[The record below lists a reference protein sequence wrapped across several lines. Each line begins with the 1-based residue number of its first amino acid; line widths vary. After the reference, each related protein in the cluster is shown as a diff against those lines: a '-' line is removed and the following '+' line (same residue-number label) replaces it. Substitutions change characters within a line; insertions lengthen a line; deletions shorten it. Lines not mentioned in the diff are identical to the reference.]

1 MLKSEKNS
9 YLYSQAGTPLN
20 DSEEGGLNL
29 GQVGAALRRRAFLIA
44 GCTGIVAMAGVLK
57 AETDPPIYQGQFEI
71 LTEPVTGESKAVS
84 NVPQTLSSEN
94 GIAVPESEQDVA
106 TAIRVLQ
113 SPRVLDPVI
122 KELQTKYPGLEYESF
137 VEGLV
142 IATERKN
149 ILTVGYISPDKEI
162 VEYYLSPGEQ
172 IEGGISD
179 KQQKQLVRDVLNKVK
194 KAYLEYSLKDRQE
207 DIDQAI
213 AFVQERITKGGL
225 RQRVE
230 ELQNKLR
237 TLRRV
242 NNLIEPAQK
251 ANQVSGQISTLT
263 QEQLSNRVEYEQMVA
278 QYQQLQKE
286 LAQQPEQRAGNSILS
301 ENSRYQKILDEI
313 QKADIEIKTNSA
325 TFTDENPTMQ
335 TLQQRKANLIPMLNA
350 EEQRVQQEFQS
361 RIQTLLARDL
371 SLADKLDKLNAELRN
386 LATVTRDYENIQRD
400 LQIATEGLNQF
411 LTKQQALEIEKAQTL
426 QPWKLLDPKL
436 TKVENPEAMSQSAKK
451 NLALGGALGLLL
463 GIGAALVVDKLS
475 NVFYTSKDLKET
487 TRLPLLGVV
496 PFSKE
501 LAISSKQDGQGSRVH
516 QTARASFF
524 EVFRSLYTNILLLG
538 SDTPIRSLVVS
549 SATPEDGK
557 TTVAIQL
564 ALAAAAMGQRV
575 LLVDANLRN
584 PTIHK
589 RVGLMNIQGL
599 TDLISSELEWSN
611 VIERSPLEDNLY
623 VMAAG
628 PVPPDSTR
636 LLASVKMQDLM
647 NELHSSFDLVIYDTT
662 PIVGFADANLLAAN
676 TNGVMLVAGLGK
688 LKRTAFAQ
696 ALEEIQVSGTAI
708 LGLVANKSK
717 ESTSIS
723 QSNYQQY
730 YKMSRERINLGDA
743 TLADKSSVDNIK
755 V

>member
-1 MLKSEKNS
+1 MLKSDKNP
-9 YLYSQAGTPLN
+9 YLFSQARTTLN

-29 GQVGAALRRRAFLIA
+29 GQVGAALRRRALLIA
-44 GCTGIVAMAGVLK
+44 GFTGVVATAAVLK
-57 AETDPPIYQGQFEI
+57 AETDPPIYQGHFEI
-71 LTEPVTGESKAVS
+71 LTEPVTGEGKAVA
-84 NVPQTLSSEN
+84 NIPQTL
-94 GIAVPESEQDVA
+94 GAGDAIAKPESENDVA
-106 TAIRVLQ
+106 TTIKVLQ
-113 SPRVLDPVI
+113 SPRVLNPVL
-122 KELQTKYPGLEYESF
+122 ENLQAKYPGLEYESF
-137 VEGLV
+137 VEGLN
-142 IATERKN
+142 IASDEGN
-149 ILTVGYISPDKEI
+149 ILTVGYIAPEKE
-162 VEYYLSPGEQ
+162 
-172 IEGGISD
+172 
-179 KQQKQLVRDVLNKVK
+179 LVKDVLNEVAE
-194 KAYLEYSLKDRQE
+194 AYLAYSLQDRQE
-207 DIDQAI
+207 DINQAI
-213 AFVQERITKGGL
+213 KFVQERITKGGL

-230 ELQNKLR
+230 DLQNKLR

-242 NNLIEPAQK
+242 NNLIEPTQK
-251 ANQVSGQISTLT
+251 AQQVSGQISTLT
-263 QEQLSNRVEYEQMVA
+263 QQRLDNRVQYEQMVA
-278 QYQQLQKE
+278 QYQELQRE
-286 LAQQPEQRAGNSILS
+286 LAQQPAERAGNSVLS
-301 ENSRYQKILDEI
+301 ENARYQKILDQI
-313 QKADIEIKTNSA
+313 QQVDIEIKTNSA
-325 TFTDENPTMQ
+325 KFTDSNPTMETLRQ
-335 TLQQRKANLIPMLNA
+335 TKANLIPMLNA

-361 RIQTLLARDL
+361 GIESLQARDV
-371 SLADKLDKLNAELRN
+371 SLADKIDKLNAYLRN
-386 LATVTRDYENIQRD
+386 LATVTRDYQNIQRE
-400 LQIATEGLNQF
+400 LEIATEGLNQF
-411 LTKQQALEIEKAQTL
+411 LTKQQALEIEKSQKQ
-426 QPWKLLDPKL
+426 QPWKLLDPQL
-436 TKVENPEAMSQSAKK
+436 AKVDEPEAVSQSARQ

-463 GIGAALVVDKLS
+463 GVGAALLVDKLS

-487 TRLPLLGVV
+487 TRIPLLGVV

-501 LAISSKQDGQGSRVH
+501 LAVSAKQDEQASRVH
-516 QTARASFF
+516 QTTRAAFF

-575 LLVDANLRN
+575 ILVDANLRC

-599 TDLISSELEWSN
+599 TDIISSDLEWSN

-647 NELHSSFDLVIYDTT
+647 NELHSSFDLVIYDST

-696 ALEEIQVSGTAI
+696 ALEEIQVSGTPI
-708 LGLVANKSK
+708 LGLVANRSK
-717 ESTSIS
+717 ELTPIS

-730 YKMSRERINLGDA
+730 YKVSAQRVDEDSIKSN
-743 TLADKSSVDNIK
+743 SSVNK
-755 V
+755 VKLH

>member
-1 MLKSEKNS
+1 MTMLKSEKNP
-9 YLYSQAGTPLN
+9 YLLSQVGTPLN
-20 DSEEGGLNL
+20 DAEEGGLNL
-29 GQVGAALRRRAFLIA
+29 GQVGAALRRRALLIA
-44 GCTGIVAMAGVLK
+44 GCTGIVATAAVLK
-57 AETDPPIYQGQFEI
+57 AESDPPIYQGQFDI
-71 LTEPVTGESKAVS
+71 LTEPVTGESKAIS
-84 NVPQTLSSEN
+84 NVPQTLTPKDA
-94 GIAVPESEQDVA
+94 IALPESEKDIA
-106 TAIRVLQ
+106 TTIKVLQ
-113 SPRVLDPVI
+113 SPRVLNPVVE
-122 KELQTKYPGLEYESF
+122 KLQTKYPDLTYELFANGLIIGS
-137 VEGLV
+137 
-142 IATERKN
+142 KQKS
-149 ILTVGYISPDKEI
+149 ILTVGYIA
-162 VEYYLSPGEQ
+162 GE
-172 IEGGISD
+172 
-179 KQQKQLVRDVLNKVK
+179 KQLVTDVLNEVAQ
-194 KAYLEYSLKDRQE
+194 AYLAYSLNDRQE
-207 DIDQAI
+207 DINQAI
-213 AFVQERITKGGL
+213 AFVRERITKGGL

-230 ELQNKLR
+230 DLQNKLR

-242 NNLIEPAQK
+242 YNVIEPSQK
-251 ANQVSGQISTLT
+251 ANEVSGQIATLT
-263 QEQLSNRVEYEQMVA
+263 QQQLQNRVEYEQMVV
-278 QYQQLQKE
+278 QYQELQKE
-286 LAQQPEQRAGNSILS
+286 LAQQPGDRAGNSILS

-313 QKADIEIKTNSA
+313 QQVDIEIKTNSA
-325 TFTDENPTMQ
+325 KFTDINPTIQ
-335 TLQQRKANLIPMLNA
+335 TLQQRKANLLPMLNG
-350 EEQRVQQEFQS
+350 EEQRVQKEFQS
-361 RIQTLLARDL
+361 RIQTLQARDV
-371 SLADKLDKLNAELRN
+371 SLADKLDKLSSYLRN
-386 LATVTRDYENIQRD
+386 LATVTRDYENIQRE

-411 LTKQQALEIEKAQTL
+411 LTKQQALEIQKSQTQ
-426 QPWKLLDPKL
+426 QPWKLLDPQL
-436 TKVENPEAMSQSAKK
+436 AKVEEPEAMSQSARK

-463 GIGAALVVDKLS
+463 GVGAALVVDKLS

-501 LAISSKQDGQGSRVH
+501 LAASSKQDGAASGVQ
-516 QTARASFF
+516 QTARAAFF

-575 LLVDANLRN
+575 LLVDANLRC

-599 TDLISSELEWSN
+599 TDIISSDLEWSN

-647 NELHSSFDLVIYDTT
+647 NELHSSFDLVIYDST

-696 ALEEIQVSGTAI
+696 ALEEIQVSGTPI
-708 LGLVANKSK
+708 LGLVANRSK
-717 ESTSIS
+717 ELTPIS

-730 YKMSRERINLGDA
+730 YKVSAQRVDEDSIKSN
-743 TLADKSSVDNIK
+743 SSVNK
-755 V
+755 VKLH

>member
-1 MLKSEKNS
+1 MAMLKSEKKP
-9 YLYSQAGTPLN
+9 YLLSQAGTSLN
-20 DSEEGGLNL
+20 DVEEGGLNL
-29 GQVGAALRRRAFLIA
+29 GQVGAALKRRALLIA
-44 GCTGIVAMAGVLK
+44 GFTGVVATAAVLK
-57 AETDPPIYQGQFEI
+57 AETDPPVYQGHFEI
-71 LTEPVTGESKAVS
+71 LTKPVTGESKAIA
-84 NVPQTLSSEN
+84 NIPQTLGTKGS
-94 GIAVPESEQDVA
+94 IAAPQSIQDLQ
-106 TAIRVLQ
+106 TTIKVLQ
-113 SPRVLDPVI
+113 SPRILDPVVE
-122 KELQTKYPGLEYESF
+122 ELQTKYPVLKYESF
-137 VEGLV
+137 VGGLM
-142 IATERKN
+142 ITSQQKD
-149 ILTVGYISPDKEI
+149 ILTVGY
-162 VEYYLSPGEQ
+162 VAAN
-172 IEGGISD
+172 
-179 KQQKQLVRDVLNKVK
+179 KQLVRDVLKEIS
-194 KAYLEYSLKDRQE
+194 KAYLDYSLKERQE
-207 DIDQAI
+207 DINQAI
-213 AFVQERITKGGL
+213 TFVQERITKGGL

-251 ANQVSGQISTLT
+251 AGEVSGQIATLT
-263 QEQLSNRVEYEQMVA
+263 QQRLQNRVEYEQMLA
-278 QYQQLQKE
+278 QYQELQKE
-286 LAQQPEQRAGNSILS
+286 LGQQPGERAGNSILS
-301 ENSRYQKILDEI
+301 ENSRYQRILDQI
-313 QKADIEIKTNSA
+313 QQVDIEIRTESA
-325 TFTDENPTMQ
+325 KFTDSNPVIQ

-350 EEQRVQQEFQS
+350 EEQRVQKEFQS
-361 RIQTLLARDL
+361 RIQILRARDI
-371 SLADKLDKLNAELRN
+371 SLADKLDKLNGYLRN

-400 LQIATEGLNQF
+400 LQIATQGLNQF
-411 LTKQQALEIEKAQTL
+411 LSKQQALEIEKSQKL
-426 QPWKLLDPKL
+426 QPWKLLDPRL
-436 TKVENPEAMSQSAKK
+436 TKVEKPKAVSQSARN
-451 NLALGGALGLLL
+451 NLVLGGALGLLL

-501 LAISSKQDGQGSRVH
+501 LAVSAKQDGQASRVH
-516 QTARASFF
+516 QTARAAFF

-538 SDTPIRSLVVS
+538 SDTPISSLVVS

-575 LLVDANLRN
+575 LLVDANLRC
-584 PTIHK
+584 PTIHQ

-599 TDLISSELEWSN
+599 TDVISSDLEWSN
-611 VIERSPLEDNLY
+611 VIERSPLEENLY

-628 PVPPDSTR
+628 PIPPDSTR

-696 ALEEIQVSGTAI
+696 ALEEIQVSGTPI

-717 ESTSIS
+717 ESTSTS
-723 QSNYQQY
+723 QTNYQQY
-730 YKMSRERINLGDA
+730 YKLSTERVAHEDITESRDS
-743 TLADKSSVDNIK
+743 SSVSKIK
-755 V
+755 LR

>member
-1 MLKSEKNS
+1 MQKSQKNP
-9 YLYSQAGTPLN
+9 YLFSQTGTSAN
-20 DSEEGGLNL
+20 DVEEGGLNL
-29 GQVGAALRRRAFLIA
+29 GQVGAALRRRVLLIL
-44 GCTGIVAMAGVLK
+44 GCTGVVATAAVLK
-57 AETDPPIYQGQFEI
+57 AESNPPIYEGQLEI

-84 NVPQTLSSEN
+84 NIPQTLGSRDP
-94 GIAVPESEQDVA
+94 IAPPERDVA
-106 TAIRVLQ
+106 TTIRVLQ
-113 SPRVLDPVI
+113 SPRVLNPVVE
-122 KELQTKYPGLEYESF
+122 KLQTKYPALKYESF
-137 VEGLV
+137 VKGLM
-142 IATERKN
+142 IGSKQKS
-149 ILTVGYISPDKEI
+149 ILTVGYVAAD
-162 VEYYLSPGEQ
+162 
-172 IEGGISD
+172 
-179 KQQKQLVRDVLNKVK
+179 KQLVSDALNEVAT
-194 KAYLEYSLKDRQE
+194 AYLEYSLKDRQE
-207 DIDQAI
+207 DINQAI
-213 AFVQERITKGGL
+213 KFVQGRISKGGL
-225 RQRVE
+225 RKNVE

-242 NNLIEPAQK
+242 NNLIEPSQK
-251 ANQVSGQISTLT
+251 ASEVSGQIAALT
-263 QEQLSNRVEYEQMVA
+263 QQRLQNRVEYEQMMA
-278 QYQQLQKE
+278 QYNELQKE
-286 LAQQPEQRAGNSILS
+286 LARQPGERAANSILS
-301 ENSRYQKILDEI
+301 ENPRYQRILDQI
-313 QKADIEIKTNSA
+313 QQADIEIKTESA
-325 TFTDENPTMQ
+325 KFTDLNPTIQ

-350 EEQRVQQEFQS
+350 EERRVQQELQS
-361 RIQTLLARDL
+361 RIKTLYARDL

-386 LATVTRDYENIQRD
+386 LATVTRDYENIQRE
-400 LQIATEGLNQF
+400 LQIASEGLNQF
-411 LTKQQALEIEKAQTL
+411 LTKQQALEIEKSQKQ
-426 QPWKLLDPKL
+426 QPWKLLDPEL
-436 TKVENPEAMSQSAKK
+436 TKVENPAAMTQSARQ
-451 NLALGGALGLLL
+451 NLLLGGALGLLL
-463 GIGAALVVDKLS
+463 GVGAALVVDKLS

-501 LAISSKQDGQGSRVH
+501 LAISSKKDGAASGVH

-564 ALAAAAMGQRV
+564 ALAAAAMGQKV

-628 PVPPDSTR
+628 PIPPDSTR

-696 ALEEIQVSGTAI
+696 ALEEIQVSGTPI

-717 ESTSIS
+717 ESTAIS

-730 YKMSRERINLGDA
+730 HKVSREKTGKDDLIGSKNSSL
-743 TLADKSSVDNIK
+743 DKVK
-755 V
+755 LR

>member
-1 MLKSEKNS
+1 MTMLKSDKNP
-9 YLYSQAGTPLN
+9 YLFSQAGTPLS
-20 DSEEGGLNL
+20 DAEEGGLNL
-29 GQVGAALRRRAFLIA
+29 GQVGAALRRRALLIA
-44 GCTGIVAMAGVLK
+44 GVTGVVATAAVLK
-57 AETDPPIYQGQFEI
+57 AESDPPIYQGQFEI
-71 LTEPVTGESKAVS
+71 LTEPVTGESKAIA
-84 NVPQTLSSEN
+84 NVPQTLGSREA
-94 GIAVPESEQDVA
+94 IAPPESEKDVA
-106 TAIRVLQ
+106 TTIQVLQ
-113 SPRVLDPVI
+113 SPRVLNSVVE
-122 KELQTKYPGLEYESF
+122 KLQTKYPNLEYESF
-137 VEGLV
+137 VKGL
-142 IATERKN
+142 IIGSKQKN
-149 ILTVGYISPDKEI
+149 ILTVGYVAADR
-162 VEYYLSPGEQ
+162 
-172 IEGGISD
+172 
-179 KQQKQLVRDVLNKVK
+179 QLVSDVLNEVA
-194 KAYLEYSLKDRQE
+194 KAYLDYSLNDRQE
-207 DIDQAI
+207 DINQAI
-213 AFVQERITKGGL
+213 AFVQGRITKGGL

-237 TLRRV
+237 TLRSV
-242 NNLIEPAQK
+242 NNLIEPSQK
-251 ANQVSGQISTLT
+251 ASEVSGQIAALT
-263 QEQLSNRVEYEQMVA
+263 QQQLQNRVEYEQMMA
-278 QYQQLQKE
+278 QYKELQKE
-286 LAQQPEQRAGNSILS
+286 LAQQPGERAGNSILS
-301 ENSRYQKILDEI
+301 ENPRYQKILDEI
-313 QKADIEIKTNSA
+313 QKVDIELKTDSA
-325 TFTDENPTMQ
+325 KFTDINPTIQ
-335 TLQQRKANLIPMLNA
+335 TIRQRKANLIPMLNA
-350 EEQRVQQEFQS
+350 EEQRVQKEFQS
-361 RIQTLLARDL
+361 RIQTLYARDL
-371 SLADKLDKLNAELRN
+371 SLAEKVDKLNAELRN
-386 LATVTRDYENIQRD
+386 LATVTRDYDNIQRQ

-411 LTKQQALEIEKAQTL
+411 LTKQQALEIEKAQKQ
-426 QPWKLLDPKL
+426 QPWKLLDPQL
-436 TKVENPEAMSQSAKK
+436 TKVEKPEAISQSARK

-463 GIGAALVVDKLS
+463 GVGAALVVDKLS

-501 LAISSKQDGQGSRVH
+501 LAISSKQDGAASGVH
-516 QTARASFF
+516 QTARAAFF

-575 LLVDANLRN
+575 LLVDANLRC

-599 TDLISSELEWSN
+599 TDIISSELEWSN

-696 ALEEIQVSGTAI
+696 ALEEIQVSGTPI

-717 ESTSIS
+717 ESTAIS

-730 YKMSRERINLGDA
+730 YKVSRERIGEDDLTESKN
-743 TLADKSSVDNIK
+743 SSVNK
-755 V
+755 VKVR

>member
-1 MLKSEKNS
+1 MTMLKSDKNP
-9 YLYSQAGTPLN
+9 YLLSQARTTL
-20 DSEEGGLNL
+20 
-29 GQVGAALRRRAFLIA
+29 GAALRRRALLIA
-44 GCTGIVAMAGVLK
+44 GFTGVVATAAVLK
-57 AETDPPIYQGQFEI
+57 AETDPPIYQGHFEI
-71 LTEPVTGESKAVS
+71 LTEPVTGEGKAVA
-84 NVPQTLSSEN
+84 NIPQTLGS
-94 GIAVPESEQDVA
+94 GDAIAPPESEKDFA
-106 TAIRVLQ
+106 TTIKVLQ
-113 SPRVLDPVI
+113 SPRVLNPVVE
-122 KELQTKYPGLEYESF
+122 KLQTKYPDLEYESF
-137 VEGLV
+137 IKGLV
-142 IATERKN
+142 IASNEKN
-149 ILTVGYISPDKEI
+149 ILTVGYIAPEKQI
-162 VEYYLSPGEQ
+162 VQ
-172 IEGGISD
+172 
-179 KQQKQLVRDVLNKVK
+179 DVLNEVAQ
-194 KAYLEYSLKDRQE
+194 AYLAYSLEDRQE
-207 DIDQAI
+207 DINQAI
-213 AFVQERITKGGL
+213 TFVKERITQGGL
-225 RQRVE
+225 RKRVE
-230 ELQNKLR
+230 DLQNKLR

-251 ANQVSGQISTLT
+251 AQQVSTQIATLT
-263 QEQLSNRVEYEQMVA
+263 QQRLNNRVEYEQMVA
-278 QYQQLQKE
+278 QYQELQRE
-286 LAQQPEQRAGNSILS
+286 LAQQPAERAGNSVLS
-301 ENSRYQKILDEI
+301 ENVRYQKILDQI
-313 QKADIEIKTNSA
+313 QQVDIEIKTNSA
-325 TFTDENPTMQ
+325 KFTDFNPTMETLRQ
-335 TLQQRKANLIPMLNA
+335 TKANLIPMLSA

-361 RIQTLLARDL
+361 GIQTLQARDV
-371 SLADKLDKLNAELRN
+371 SLADKLDKLNAYLRN
-386 LATVTRDYENIQRD
+386 LATVTRDYENIQRE
-400 LQIATEGLNQF
+400 LQIATESLNQF
-411 LTKQQALEIEKAQTL
+411 LTKQQALEIEKSQKQ
-426 QPWKLLDPKL
+426 QPWKLLDPQL
-436 TKVENPEAMSQSAKK
+436 TTVEQPKAVSQSARK

-463 GIGAALVVDKLS
+463 GVGAALVVDKLS

-501 LAISSKQDGQGSRVH
+501 LAASSKQDGAASGVQ
-516 QTARASFF
+516 QTARAAFF

-575 LLVDANLRN
+575 LLVDANLRC

-599 TDLISSELEWSN
+599 TDIISSDLEWSN

-647 NELHSSFDLVIYDTT
+647 NELHSSFDLVIYDST

-696 ALEEIQVSGTAI
+696 ALEEIQVSGTPI
-708 LGLVANKSK
+708 LGLVANRSK
-717 ESTSIS
+717 ELTPIS

-730 YKMSRERINLGDA
+730 YKVSAQRVDEDSIKSN
-743 TLADKSSVDNIK
+743 SSVNK
-755 V
+755 VNLR

>member
-1 MLKSEKNS
+1 MTMLKSEKNP
-9 YLYSQAGTPLN
+9 YLFSQAGTPLN
-20 DSEEGGLNL
+20 DAEEGGLNL
-29 GQVGAALRRRAFLIA
+29 GQVGAALRRRALLIV
-44 GCTGIVAMAGVLK
+44 GCTGVVATAAVLK

-84 NVPQTLSSEN
+84 NVPQTLGSRDA
-94 GIAVPESEQDVA
+94 IAPPETEKDVA
-106 TAIRVLQ
+106 TTIRVLQ
-113 SPRVLDPVI
+113 SPRVLNSVVE
-122 KELQTKYPGLEYESF
+122 KLQTKYPNLKYESF
-137 VEGLV
+137 VKGLV
-142 IATERKN
+142 IGSSQKN
-149 ILTVGYISPDKEI
+149 ILTVGYVAAD
-162 VEYYLSPGEQ
+162 
-172 IEGGISD
+172 
-179 KQQKQLVRDVLNKVK
+179 KQLVSDVLNEVAQ
-194 KAYLEYSLKDRQE
+194 AYLEFSLKDRQE

-213 AFVQERITKGGL
+213 AFVQGRITKGGL

-237 TLRRV
+237 TLRSV
-242 NNLIEPAQK
+242 NNLIEPSQK
-251 ANQVSGQISTLT
+251 AQEVSGQIAALT
-263 QEQLSNRVEYEQMVA
+263 QQQLSNRVEYEQMMA
-278 QYQQLQKE
+278 QYKGLQKE
-286 LAQQPEQRAGNSILS
+286 LAQQPAERAGNSILS

-313 QKADIEIKTNSA
+313 QQADIQIKTESA
-325 TFTDENPTMQ
+325 KFTDINPTIQ
-335 TLQQRKANLIPMLNA
+335 TLRERKANLIPMLNA

-361 RIQTLLARDL
+361 RIQTLYARDL
-371 SLADKLDKLNAELRN
+371 SLADKVDKLNAELRN
-386 LATVTRDYENIQRD
+386 LATVTRDYENIQRE

-411 LTKQQALEIEKAQTL
+411 LTKQQALEIEKSQKQ
-426 QPWKLLDPKL
+426 QPWKLLDPQL
-436 TKVENPEAMSQSAKK
+436 TKVENPQASSQSSKS
-451 NLALGGALGLLL
+451 NLALGAALGLLL
-463 GIGAALVVDKLS
+463 GVGAALVVDKLS

-501 LAISSKQDGQGSRVH
+501 LAASSKQDGAASGVH
-516 QTARASFF
+516 QTARAAFF

-575 LLVDANLRN
+575 LLVDANLRC
-584 PTIHK
+584 PTIHN

-599 TDLISSELEWSN
+599 TDIISSELEWSN

-717 ESTSIS
+717 ESTPIS

-730 YKMSRERINLGDA
+730 YKMSKERVDVDDA
-743 TLADKSSVDNIK
+743 TEAKKSSANK
-755 V
+755 VKV

>member
-1 MLKSEKNS
+1 MLKSEKNP
-9 YLYSQAGTPLN
+9 YLFSQTGTPLN
-20 DSEEGGLNL
+20 DAEEGGLNL
-29 GQVGAALRRRAFLIA
+29 GQVGAALRRRALLIV
-44 GCTGIVAMAGVLK
+44 GCTGVVATAAVLK

-71 LTEPVTGESKAVS
+71 LTEPLTGESKAIA
-84 NVPQTLSSEN
+84 NVPQTLGSKDA
-94 GIAVPESEQDVA
+94 IALPESEKDIA
-106 TAIRVLQ
+106 TTIKVLQ
-113 SPRVLDPVI
+113 SPRVLDPVVE
-122 KELQTKYPGLEYESF
+122 KLQTKYPNLEYQSF
-137 VEGLV
+137 VRGLIV
-142 IATERKN
+142 TSQQKS
-149 ILTVGYISPDKEI
+149 ILTVGYVAAD
-162 VEYYLSPGEQ
+162 
-172 IEGGISD
+172 
-179 KQQKQLVRDVLNKVK
+179 KQLVSDVLNEVAQ
-194 KAYLEYSLKDRQE
+194 AYLEYSLKDRQE
-207 DIDQAI
+207 DINQAI
-213 AFVQERITKGGL
+213 AFVQGRISKGGL
-225 RQRVE
+225 RQNVE

-237 TLRRV
+237 RLRRV

-251 ANQVSGQISTLT
+251 AGEVSGQIATLT
-263 QEQLSNRVEYEQMVA
+263 QERLSNRVEYEQMMA
-278 QYQQLQKE
+278 QYKELQKE
-286 LAQQPEQRAGNSILS
+286 LAQQPTERAGNSILS
-301 ENSRYQKILDEI
+301 ENARYQKILDEI
-313 QKADIEIKTNSA
+313 QKIEIETKTQSA
-325 TFTDENPTMQ
+325 VFTDLNPTIQ
-335 TLQQRKANLIPMLNA
+335 TSRDKKANLLPMLNA
-350 EEQRVQQEFQS
+350 EEQRVKNEFQS
-361 RIQTLLARDL
+361 RIQTLYARDL
-371 SLADKLDKLNAELRN
+371 SLGDKVDKLNAELRN
-386 LATVTRDYENIQRD
+386 LATVTRDYENIQRE
-400 LQIATEGLNQF
+400 LGIATEGLNQF
-411 LTKQQALEIEKAQTL
+411 LTKQQGLEIEKSQKQ
-426 QPWKLLDPKL
+426 QPWKLLDPEL
-436 TKVENPEAMSQSAKK
+436 TKVEEPEAMSQSARK

-501 LAISSKQDGQGSRVH
+501 LALISKQDGAASGVH

-599 TDLISSELEWSN
+599 TDIISSELEWSN

-628 PVPPDSTR
+628 PIPPDSTR

-647 NELHSSFDLVIYDTT
+647 SELHSSFDLVIYDST

-696 ALEEIQVSGTAI
+696 ALEEIQVSGTPI

-730 YKMSRERINLGDA
+730 YKVSKERVDAEDA
-743 TLADKSSVDNIK
+743 TEAGKSSVNK
-755 V
+755 VKV

>member
-1 MLKSEKNS
+1 MLKSEKNP
-9 YLYSQAGTPLN
+9 YLFSQAGTPLN
-20 DSEEGGLNL
+20 EAEEGGLNL
-29 GQVGAALRRRAFLIA
+29 GQVGAALRRRALLIV
-44 GCTGIVAMAGVLK
+44 GCTGVVATAAVLK

-84 NVPQTLSSEN
+84 NVPQTLGSRDA
-94 GIAVPESEQDVA
+94 IAPPETEKDVA
-106 TAIRVLQ
+106 TTIRVLQ
-113 SPRVLDPVI
+113 SPRVLNSVVE
-122 KELQTKYPGLEYESF
+122 KLQTKYPNLKYESF
-137 VEGLV
+137 VKGLV
-142 IATERKN
+142 IGSSQKN
-149 ILTVGYISPDKEI
+149 ILTVGYVAAD
-162 VEYYLSPGEQ
+162 
-172 IEGGISD
+172 
-179 KQQKQLVRDVLNKVK
+179 KQLVSDVLNEVAQ
-194 KAYLEYSLKDRQE
+194 AYLEYSLKDRQE

-213 AFVQERITKGGL
+213 AFVQGRITKGGL

-237 TLRRV
+237 TLRSV
-242 NNLIEPAQK
+242 NNLIEPSQK
-251 ANQVSGQISTLT
+251 AQEVSGQIAALT
-263 QEQLSNRVEYEQMVA
+263 QQQLSNRVEYEQMMA
-278 QYQQLQKE
+278 QYKGLQKE
-286 LAQQPEQRAGNSILS
+286 LAQQPAERAGNSILS

-313 QKADIEIKTNSA
+313 QQADIQIKTESA
-325 TFTDENPTMQ
+325 KFTDINPTIQ
-335 TLQQRKANLIPMLNA
+335 TLRERKANLIPMLNA
-350 EEQRVQQEFQS
+350 EEQRVQKEFQS
-361 RIQTLLARDL
+361 RIQTLYARDL
-371 SLADKLDKLNAELRN
+371 SLADKVDKLNAELRN
-386 LATVTRDYENIQRD
+386 LATVTRDYENIQRE

-411 LTKQQALEIEKAQTL
+411 LTKQQALEIEKSQKQ
-426 QPWKLLDPKL
+426 QPWKLLDPQL
-436 TKVENPEAMSQSAKK
+436 TKVENPQAMSQSARK

-463 GIGAALVVDKLS
+463 GVGAALVVDKLS

-501 LAISSKQDGQGSRVH
+501 LAASNKQDGGASGVH
-516 QTARASFF
+516 QTARAAFF

-575 LLVDANLRN
+575 LLVDANLRC

-599 TDLISSELEWSN
+599 TDIISSELEWSN

-717 ESTSIS
+717 ESTPTS

-730 YKMSRERINLGDA
+730 YKVSKERIDADDA
-743 TLADKSSVDNIK
+743 TEAKKSSANK
-755 V
+755 VKV

>member
-1 MLKSEKNS
+1 MLKSEKNP
-9 YLYSQAGTPLN
+9 YLFSQAGTPLT
-20 DSEEGGLNL
+20 DAEEGGLNL
-29 GQVGAALRRRAFLIA
+29 GQVGAALRRRALLIV
-44 GCTGIVAMAGVLK
+44 GCTGVVATAAVLK

-71 LTEPVTGESKAVS
+71 LTEPLTGESKAVS
-84 NVPQTLSSEN
+84 NVPQALSS
-94 GIAVPESEQDVA
+94 GGVAAPESEKDVA
-106 TAIRVLQ
+106 TTIRVLQ
-113 SPRVLDPVI
+113 SPRVLNSVV
-122 KELQTKYPGLEYESF
+122 KKLQTEYPKLEYESF
-137 VEGLV
+137 IKGLV
-142 IATERKN
+142 IASKQKN
-149 ILTVGYISPDKEI
+149 ILTVGYVAAD
-162 VEYYLSPGEQ
+162 
-172 IEGGISD
+172 
-179 KQQKQLVRDVLNKVK
+179 KQLVSDVLNEVAQ
-194 KAYLEYSLKDRQE
+194 AYLEYSLKDRQE

-213 AFVQERITKGGL
+213 AFVQGRITKGGL

-230 ELQNKLR
+230 DLQNKLR
-237 TLRRV
+237 TLRSV

-251 ANQVSGQISTLT
+251 GGEVSGQIATLT
-263 QEQLSNRVEYEQMVA
+263 QQQLSNRVEYEQMMA
-278 QYQQLQKE
+278 QYKELQKE
-286 LAQQPEQRAGNSILS
+286 LAQQPAERAGNSILS
-301 ENSRYQKILDEI
+301 ENPRYQKILDEI
-313 QKADIEIKTNSA
+313 QQADIQIKTESA
-325 TFTDENPTMQ
+325 RFTDINPTIQ
-335 TLQQRKANLIPMLNA
+335 TLRDRKRNLLPMLNA
-350 EEQRVQQEFQS
+350 EEQRVQNEFQS
-361 RIQTLLARDL
+361 RIQTLYARDL
-371 SLADKLDKLNAELRN
+371 SLADKVDKLNAELRN
-386 LATVTRDYENIQRD
+386 LATVTRDYDNIQRD

-411 LTKQQALEIEKAQTL
+411 LTKQQALEIEKAQKQ
-426 QPWKLLDPKL
+426 QPWKLLDPQL
-436 TKVENPEAMSQSAKK
+436 TKVEDPEAMSQSARK

-463 GIGAALVVDKLS
+463 GVGAALVVDKLS
-475 NVFYTSKDLKET
+475 NIFYTSKDLKET

-501 LAISSKQDGQGSRVH
+501 LAVISKQDGAASGIH

-564 ALAAAAMGQRV
+564 ALAAAAMGQSV
-575 LLVDANLRN
+575 LLVDANLRC

-599 TDLISSELEWSN
+599 TDIISSELEWSN

-647 NELHSSFDLVIYDTT
+647 SELHSSFDLVIYDST

-696 ALEEIQVSGTAI
+696 ALEEIQVSGTPI

-730 YKMSRERINLGDA
+730 YKVSKERVDIDDA
-743 TLADKSSVDNIK
+743 TEAGKSSVNK
-755 V
+755 VKV

>member
-1 MLKSEKNS
+1 MTMLKSEKNP
-9 YLYSQAGTPLN
+9 YLFSQVGTPLN
-20 DSEEGGLNL
+20 DAEEGGLNL
-29 GQVGAALRRRAFLIA
+29 GQVGAALRRRALLIV
-44 GCTGIVAMAGVLK
+44 GCTGIVATAAVLK
-57 AETDPPIYQGQFEI
+57 AESDPPIYQGQSDI
-71 LTEPVTGESKAVS
+71 LTEPVTGESKAVA
-84 NVPQTLSSEN
+84 NVPQTLSSKDA
-94 GIAVPESEQDVA
+94 IALPESEKDIA
-106 TAIRVLQ
+106 TTIKVLQ
-113 SPRVLDPVI
+113 SPRVLNPVVE
-122 KELQTKYPGLEYESF
+122 KLQTKYPDLTYELFANGLIIGS
-137 VEGLV
+137 
-142 IATERKN
+142 KQKS
-149 ILTVGYISPDKEI
+149 ILTVGYIA
-162 VEYYLSPGEQ
+162 GE
-172 IEGGISD
+172 
-179 KQQKQLVRDVLNKVK
+179 KQLVTDVLNEVAQ
-194 KAYLEYSLKDRQE
+194 AYLAYSLNDRQE
-207 DIDQAI
+207 DINQAI
-213 AFVQERITKGGL
+213 AFVRERITKGGL

-230 ELQNKLR
+230 DLQNKLR

-242 NNLIEPAQK
+242 NNLIEPSQK
-251 ANQVSGQISTLT
+251 ANEVSGQIATLT
-263 QEQLSNRVEYEQMVA
+263 QQQLQNRVEYEQMVV
-278 QYQQLQKE
+278 QYQELQKE
-286 LAQQPEQRAGNSILS
+286 LAQQPGERAGNSILS
-301 ENSRYQKILDEI
+301 ENSRYQKILDKI
-313 QKADIEIKTNSA
+313 QQADIEIKTNSA
-325 TFTDENPTMQ
+325 KFTDINPTIQ
-335 TLQQRKANLIPMLNA
+335 TLQQRKANLFPMLNA
-350 EEQRVQQEFQS
+350 EEQRVQKEFQS
-361 RIQTLLARDL
+361 RIQTLQARDV
-371 SLADKLDKLNAELRN
+371 SLADKLDKLNSYLRN
-386 LATVTRDYENIQRD
+386 LATVTRDYENIQRE

-411 LTKQQALEIEKAQTL
+411 LTKQQALEIQKSQTQ
-426 QPWKLLDPKL
+426 QPWKLLDPQL
-436 TKVENPEAMSQSAKK
+436 AKVEEPEAMSQSARK

-463 GIGAALVVDKLS
+463 GVGAALLVDKLS
-475 NVFYTSKDLKET
+475 NIFYTSKDLKET

-501 LAISSKQDGQGSRVH
+501 LAASSKQDGAATGVQ

-575 LLVDANLRN
+575 LLVDANLRC

-599 TDLISSELEWSN
+599 TDIISSDLEWSN

-647 NELHSSFDLVIYDTT
+647 NELHSSFDLVIYDST

-696 ALEEIQVSGTAI
+696 ALEEIQVSGTPI
-708 LGLVANKSK
+708 LGLVANRSK
-717 ESTSIS
+717 ELTPIS

-730 YKMSRERINLGDA
+730 YKVSAQRVDEDSIKSN
-743 TLADKSSVDNIK
+743 SSVNK
-755 V
+755 VKLH

>member
-1 MLKSEKNS
+1 MTMLKSEKNP
-9 YLYSQAGTPLN
+9 YLFSQVGTPLN
-20 DSEEGGLNL
+20 DAEEGGLNL
-29 GQVGAALRRRAFLIA
+29 GQVGAALRRRALLIA
-44 GCTGIVAMAGVLK
+44 GCTGIVATAAVLK
-57 AETDPPIYQGQFEI
+57 AESDPPIYQGQFDI
-71 LTEPVTGESKAVS
+71 LTEPVTGESKAIS
-84 NVPQTLSSEN
+84 NVPQTLTPKDA
-94 GIAVPESEQDVA
+94 IALPESEKDIA
-106 TAIRVLQ
+106 TTIKVLQ
-113 SPRVLDPVI
+113 SPRVLNPVVE
-122 KELQTKYPGLEYESF
+122 KLQTKYPDLTYELFTNGLIIGSEQKS
-137 VEGLV
+137 
-142 IATERKN
+142 
-149 ILTVGYISPDKEI
+149 ILTVGYIA
-162 VEYYLSPGEQ
+162 GE
-172 IEGGISD
+172 
-179 KQQKQLVRDVLNKVK
+179 KQLVTDVLNEVAQ
-194 KAYLEYSLKDRQE
+194 AYLAYSLNDRQE
-207 DIDQAI
+207 DINQAI
-213 AFVQERITKGGL
+213 AFVRERITKGGL

-230 ELQNKLR
+230 DLQNKLR

-242 NNLIEPAQK
+242 NNLIEPSQK
-251 ANQVSGQISTLT
+251 ANEVSGQIATLT
-263 QEQLSNRVEYEQMVA
+263 QQRLQNRVEYEQMVV
-278 QYQQLQKE
+278 QYQELQKE
-286 LAQQPEQRAGNSILS
+286 LAQQPGDRAGNSILS

-313 QKADIEIKTNSA
+313 QQVDIEIKRNSA
-325 TFTDENPTMQ
+325 KFTDINPTIQ
-335 TLQQRKANLIPMLNA
+335 TLQQRKANLLPMLNG
-350 EEQRVQQEFQS
+350 EEQRVQKEFQS
-361 RIQTLLARDL
+361 RIQTLQARDV
-371 SLADKLDKLNAELRN
+371 SLADKLDKLSSYLRN
-386 LATVTRDYENIQRD
+386 LATVTRDYENIQRE

-411 LTKQQALEIEKAQTL
+411 LTKQQALEIQKSQTQ
-426 QPWKLLDPKL
+426 QPWKLLDPQL
-436 TKVENPEAMSQSAKK
+436 AKVEEPEAMSQSARK

-463 GIGAALVVDKLS
+463 GVGAALVVDKLS

-501 LAISSKQDGQGSRVH
+501 LAASSKQDGAASGVQ
-516 QTARASFF
+516 QTARAAFF

-575 LLVDANLRN
+575 LLVDANLRC

-599 TDLISSELEWSN
+599 TDIISSDLEWSN

-647 NELHSSFDLVIYDTT
+647 NELHSSFDLVIYDST

-688 LKRTAFAQ
+688 LKRTAFGQ
-696 ALEEIQVSGTAI
+696 ALEEIQVSGTPI
-708 LGLVANKSK
+708 LGLVANRSK
-717 ESTSIS
+717 ELTPIS

-730 YKMSRERINLGDA
+730 YKVSAQRVDEDSIKSN
-743 TLADKSSVDNIK
+743 SSVNK
-755 V
+755 VKLH

>member
-1 MLKSEKNS
+1 MTMLKSDKNS
-9 YLYSQAGTPLN
+9 YLFSQAGSPLN
-20 DSEEGGLNL
+20 EAEEGGLNL
-29 GQVGAALRRRAFLIA
+29 GQVGAALRRRALLIV
-44 GCTGIVAMAGVLK
+44 GCTGVVATAAVLK

-71 LTEPVTGESKAVS
+71 LTEPVTGESKAIS
-84 NVPQTLSSEN
+84 NVPQTLGSKDA
-94 GIAVPESEQDVA
+94 IALPESEKDIA
-106 TAIRVLQ
+106 TTIKVLK
-113 SPRVLDPVI
+113 SPRVLDSVVE
-122 KELQTKYPGLEYESF
+122 KLQTKYPNLEYESF
-137 VEGLV
+137 VKGL
-142 IATERKN
+142 IIGSKQKN
-149 ILTVGYISPDKEI
+149 ILTVGYVAAD
-162 VEYYLSPGEQ
+162 
-172 IEGGISD
+172 
-179 KQQKQLVRDVLNKVK
+179 KQLVSDVLNEV
-194 KAYLEYSLKDRQE
+194 AQSYLEYSLKERQE
-207 DIDQAI
+207 DINQAI
-213 AFVQERITKGGL
+213 KFVQGRITKGGL
-225 RQRVE
+225 RQRVKD
-230 ELQNKLR
+230 LQNKLR
-237 TLRRV
+237 MLRSV

-251 ANQVSGQISTLT
+251 AQEVSGQIATLT
-263 QEQLSNRVEYEQMVA
+263 QQQLSNRVEYEQMMA
-278 QYQQLQKE
+278 QYKELQKE
-286 LAQQPEQRAGNSILS
+286 LAQQPAERAGNSILS

-313 QKADIEIKTNSA
+313 QQADIQIKTESA
-325 TFTDENPTMQ
+325 KFTDINPTIQ
-335 TLQQRKANLIPMLNA
+335 TLRERKANLIPMLNA
-350 EEQRVQQEFQS
+350 EEQRVQKEFQS
-361 RIQTLLARDL
+361 RIQTLYARDL
-371 SLADKLDKLNAELRN
+371 SLADKVDKLNAELRN
-386 LATVTRDYENIQRD
+386 LATVTRDYENIQRE
-400 LQIATEGLNQF
+400 LGIATEGLNQF
-411 LTKQQALEIEKAQTL
+411 LTKQQALEIEKSQKQ
-426 QPWKLLDPKL
+426 QPWKLLDPQL
-436 TKVENPEAMSQSAKK
+436 TKVENPEAMSQSARK

-463 GIGAALVVDKLS
+463 GVGAALVVDKLS

-501 LAISSKQDGQGSRVH
+501 LAASSKQDGAASGVH
-516 QTARASFF
+516 QTARAAFF

-575 LLVDANLRN
+575 LLVDANLRC
-584 PTIHK
+584 PTIHN

-599 TDLISSELEWSN
+599 TDIISSELEWSN

-696 ALEEIQVSGTAI
+696 ALEELQVSGTPI

-717 ESTSIS
+717 ESTPTS

-730 YKMSRERINLGDA
+730 YKVSRERIDADDA
-743 TLADKSSVDNIK
+743 TEAGKSSVNK
-755 V
+755 VKV

>member
-1 MLKSEKNS
+1 MTMLKSEKNP
-9 YLYSQAGTPLN
+9 YLFSQAGTPLN
-20 DSEEGGLNL
+20 DAEEGGLNL
-29 GQVGAALRRRAFLIA
+29 GQVGAALRRRALLIV
-44 GCTGIVAMAGVLK
+44 GCTGVVATAAVLK

-71 LTEPVTGESKAVS
+71 LTQAVTAESKAIA
-84 NVPQTLSSEN
+84 NVPQALGSKDA
-94 GIAVPESEQDVA
+94 IAFPESEKDVA
-106 TAIRVLQ
+106 TTIRVLQ
-113 SPRVLDPVI
+113 SPRVLNSVVE
-122 KELQTKYPGLEYESF
+122 KLQTKYPNLEYESF
-137 VEGLV
+137 VRGLI
-142 IATERKN
+142 IASSQKN
-149 ILTVGYISPDKEI
+149 ILTVGYVAAD
-162 VEYYLSPGEQ
+162 
-172 IEGGISD
+172 
-179 KQQKQLVRDVLNKVK
+179 KQLVSDVLNELAD
-194 KAYLEYSLKDRQE
+194 AYLDFSSKDRQE
-207 DIDQAI
+207 DINQAI
-213 AFVQERITKGGL
+213 AFVQGRISQGGL

-242 NNLIEPAQK
+242 NNLIEPSQK
-251 ANQVSGQISTLT
+251 AGEVSGQIATLT
-263 QEQLSNRVEYEQMVA
+263 QQQLSNRVEYEQMMA
-278 QYQQLQKE
+278 QYKELQKE
-286 LAQQPEQRAGNSILS
+286 LAQQPVERAGNSILS

-313 QKADIEIKTNSA
+313 QQADIQIKTESA
-325 TFTDENPTMQ
+325 KFTDINPTIQ
-335 TLQQRKANLIPMLNA
+335 TLRQRKANLIPMLNG
-350 EEQRVQQEFQS
+350 EEQRVQKEFQS
-361 RIQTLLARDL
+361 RIQTLYARDL
-371 SLADKLDKLNAELRN
+371 SLADKVDKLNAELRN
-386 LATVTRDYENIQRD
+386 LATVTRDYENIQRE
-400 LQIATEGLNQF
+400 LVIATEGLNQF
-411 LTKQQALEIEKAQTL
+411 LTKQQALEIEKSQKQ
-426 QPWKLLDPKL
+426 QPWKLLDPQL
-436 TKVENPEAMSQSAKK
+436 TKVENPEAMSQSARK

-463 GIGAALVVDKLS
+463 GVGAALVVDKLS

-501 LAISSKQDGQGSRVH
+501 LAIISKQDGQASGVH

-575 LLVDANLRN
+575 LLVDANLRC

-599 TDLISSELEWSN
+599 TDIISSELEWSN

-662 PIVGFADANLLAAN
+662 AIVGFADANLLAAN

-696 ALEEIQVSGTAI
+696 ALEEIQVSGTPI

-717 ESTSIS
+717 ESTPIS

-730 YKMSRERINLGDA
+730 YKVSKERVDVDDPTEA
-743 TLADKSSVDNIK
+743 EKSSVNK
-755 V
+755 VKV

>member
-1 MLKSEKNS
+1 MLKSEKNP
-9 YLYSQAGTPLN
+9 YLFSQAGTPLN
-20 DSEEGGLNL
+20 DVEEGGLNL
-29 GQVGAALRRRAFLIA
+29 GQVGAALRRRALLIV
-44 GCTGIVAMAGVLK
+44 GVTGVVATAAVLK
-57 AETDPPIYQGQFEI
+57 AESEPPVFQGQFDI
-71 LTEPVTGESKAVS
+71 LTKPVTGENKAIA
-84 NVPQTLSSEN
+84 NIPQTLGSTDA
-94 GIAVPESEQDVA
+94 IAPPETEKDVA
-106 TAIRVLQ
+106 TTIQVLQ
-113 SPRVLDPVI
+113 SPLILNPVLE
-122 KELQTKYPGLEYESF
+122 KLQTKYPNLEYKSF
-137 VEGLV
+137 VSGLV
-142 IATERKN
+142 IGSKQKD
-149 ILTVGYISPDKEI
+149 ILTVGYVAAD
-162 VEYYLSPGEQ
+162 
-172 IEGGISD
+172 
-179 KQQKQLVRDVLNKVK
+179 KQLVTDVLNEVSD
-194 KAYLEYSLKDRQE
+194 AYLNYSLKERQQ

-213 AFVQERITKGGL
+213 AFVRGRINSGGL
-225 RQRVE
+225 RLRVE

-237 TLRRV
+237 TLRSR

-251 ANQVSGQISTLT
+251 SQEVSAQIATLT
-263 QEQLSNRVEYEQMVA
+263 QQQLENRV
-278 QYQQLQKE
+278 QYQQMSAQFQELQKE
-286 LAQQPEQRAGNSILS
+286 LAKQPGERVGNSILS
-301 ENSRYQKILDEI
+301 ENPRYQRILDEI
-313 QKADIEIKTNSA
+313 QKIQIENKTQSA
-325 TFTDENPTMQ
+325 VFTDNNPTIQ
-335 TLQQRKANLIPMLNA
+335 ALQQKTTNLIPMLNA

-361 RIQTLLARDL
+361 RIQTLYARDL
-371 SLADKLDKLNAELRN
+371 SLADKVDKLNAELRN
-386 LATVTRDYENIQRD
+386 LATVTRDYENIQRE

-411 LTKQQALEIEKAQTL
+411 LTKQQALEIEKSQKQ
-426 QPWKLLDPKL
+426 QPWKLLDPQL
-436 TKVENPEAMSQSAKK
+436 TKVEEPEAVSQSAKR

-463 GIGAALVVDKLS
+463 GVGAALVVDKLS
-475 NVFYTSKDLKET
+475 NVYYTSKDLKET

-501 LAISSKQDGQGSRVH
+501 LAASAKQDEQVGRVH
-516 QTARASFF
+516 QTTRAAFF

-575 LLVDANLRN
+575 LLVDANLRC

-599 TDLISSELEWSN
+599 TDVISSELEWSN
-611 VIERSPLEDNLY
+611 IIERSPLEDNLY

-628 PVPPDSTR
+628 PIPPDSTR

-647 NELHSSFDLVIYDTT
+647 NELHNSFDLVIYDTT

-696 ALEEIQVSGTAI
+696 ALEEIQVSGTPI

-717 ESTSIS
+717 EATATS

-730 YKMSRERINLGDA
+730 YRMSAERVESD
-743 TLADKSSVDNIK
+743 LAESRTENK
-755 V
+755 VKLH

>member
-1 MLKSEKNS
+1 MTMLKSEKNP
-9 YLYSQAGTPLN
+9 YLFSQASTPLN
-20 DSEEGGLNL
+20 DAEEGGLNL
-29 GQVGAALRRRAFLIA
+29 GQVGAALRRRALLIV
-44 GCTGIVAMAGVLK
+44 GCTGIVATAAVLK
-57 AETDPPIYQGQFEI
+57 AESDPPIYQGQFEI
-71 LTEPVTGESKAVS
+71 LTEPLTGENKAIAD
-84 NVPQTLSSEN
+84 VPQTLSS
-94 GIAVPESEQDVA
+94 GGVAPPESEKDIA
-106 TAIRVLQ
+106 TTIQVLR
-113 SPRVLDPVI
+113 SPRVLNPVI
-122 KELQTKYPGLEYESF
+122 EKLQKNQKYQNLEYESF
-137 VEGLV
+137 VSGLV
-142 IATERKN
+142 ITSQQKN
-149 ILTVGYISPDKEI
+149 ILTVGYVAAD
-162 VEYYLSPGEQ
+162 
-172 IEGGISD
+172 
-179 KQQKQLVRDVLNKVK
+179 KQLVTDVLNEVSE
-194 KAYLEYSLKDRQE
+194 AYLKYSFNERQE
-207 DIDQAI
+207 EVQQAI
-213 AFVQERITKGGL
+213 NFVEKQIKQGGL
-225 RQRVE
+225 RERVQN
-230 ELQNKLR
+230 LQDKLR
-237 TLRRV
+237 TLRSV

-251 ANQVSGQISTLT
+251 SQQVSAQIASLT
-263 QEQLSNRVEYEQMVA
+263 QQQLENRVEYEQLLA
-278 QYQQLQKE
+278 RFRELQKE
-286 LAQQPEQRAGNSILS
+286 LAQQPTDRAGNSILS
-301 ENSRYQKILDEI
+301 ENPRYQKILDEI
-313 QKADIEIKTNSA
+313 QKVDIEIKSESA
-325 TFTDENPTMQ
+325 RLTDINPTIR
-335 TLQQRKANLIPMLNA
+335 TLRDRKRNLLPMLNA
-350 EEQRVQQEFQS
+350 EEQRVQNEFQS
-361 RIQTLLARDL
+361 RIQTLYARDK
-371 SLADKLDKLNAELRN
+371 SLDDKLNSPEGLNAQLRN
-386 LATVTRDYENIQRD
+386 LATITRDYDNIQRE

-411 LTKQQALEIEKAQTL
+411 LTKQQALKIEEAQK
-426 QPWKLLDPKL
+426 QQSWKKLNPEL

-463 GIGAALVVDKLS
+463 GVGAALVVDKLS

-501 LAISSKQDGQGSRVH
+501 LALISKQDGAASGVH

-564 ALAAAAMGQRV
+564 ALAAAAMGQSV
-575 LLVDANLRN
+575 LLVDANLRC

-599 TDLISSELEWSN
+599 TDIISSELEWSN

-647 NELHSSFDLVIYDTT
+647 SELHSSFDLVIYDST

-696 ALEEIQVSGTAI
+696 ALEEIQVSGTPI

-730 YKMSRERINLGDA
+730 YKVSKERVDAEDA
-743 TLADKSSVDNIK
+743 TEAGKSSVNK
-755 V
+755 VKV

>member
-1 MLKSEKNS
+1 MLKSEKNP
-9 YLYSQAGTPLN
+9 YLFSQAGTPLN
-20 DSEEGGLNL
+20 DVEEGGLNL
-29 GQVGAALRRRAFLIA
+29 GQVGAALRRRALLIV
-44 GCTGIVAMAGVLK
+44 GVTGVVATAAVLK
-57 AETDPPIYQGQFEI
+57 AESEPPVFQGQFDI
-71 LTEPVTGESKAVS
+71 LTKPVTGENKAIA
-84 NVPQTLSSEN
+84 NIPQTLGSTD
-94 GIAVPESEQDVA
+94 AVAPPETEKDVA
-106 TAIRVLQ
+106 TTIQVLQ
-113 SPRVLDPVI
+113 SPLILNPVVE
-122 KELQTKYPGLEYESF
+122 KLQTKYPNLEYESF
-137 VEGLV
+137 VKGLV
-142 IATERKN
+142 IASEQKD
-149 ILTVGYISPDKEI
+149 ILTIGYIAAD
-162 VEYYLSPGEQ
+162 
-172 IEGGISD
+172 
-179 KQQKQLVRDVLNKVK
+179 KQLVTDVLNEVSE
-194 KAYLEYSLKDRQE
+194 AYLNYSLKERQQ

-213 AFVQERITKGGL
+213 AFVRGRINSGGL
-225 RQRVE
+225 RLRVE

-237 TLRRV
+237 TLRSR

-251 ANQVSGQISTLT
+251 SQEVSAQIATLT
-263 QEQLSNRVEYEQMVA
+263 QQQLENRV
-278 QYQQLQKE
+278 QYQQMSAQFQELQKE
-286 LAQQPEQRAGNSILS
+286 LAKQPGERVGNSILS
-301 ENSRYQKILDEI
+301 ENPRYQRILDEI
-313 QKADIEIKTNSA
+313 QKIQIENKTQSA
-325 TFTDENPTMQ
+325 VFTDNNPTIQ
-335 TLQQRKANLIPMLNA
+335 ALQQKTTNLIPMLNA

-361 RIQTLLARDL
+361 RIQTLYARDL
-371 SLADKLDKLNAELRN
+371 SLADKVDKLNAELRN
-386 LATVTRDYENIQRD
+386 LATVTRDYENIQRE

-411 LTKQQALEIEKAQTL
+411 LTKQQALEIEKSQKQ
-426 QPWKLLDPKL
+426 QPWKLLDPQL
-436 TKVENPEAMSQSAKK
+436 TKVEEPEAVSQSAKR

-463 GIGAALVVDKLS
+463 GVGAALVVDKLS
-475 NVFYTSKDLKET
+475 NVYYTSKDLKET

-501 LAISSKQDGQGSRVH
+501 LAASAKQDEQVGRVH
-516 QTARASFF
+516 QTTRAAFF

-575 LLVDANLRN
+575 LLVDANLRC

-599 TDLISSELEWSN
+599 TDVISSELEWSN
-611 VIERSPLEDNLY
+611 IIERSPLEDNLY

-628 PVPPDSTR
+628 PIPPDSTR

-647 NELHSSFDLVIYDTT
+647 NELHNSFDLVIYDTT

-696 ALEEIQVSGTAI
+696 ALEEIQVSGTPI

-717 ESTSIS
+717 EATATS

-730 YKMSRERINLGDA
+730 YRMSAERVESD
-743 TLADKSSVDNIK
+743 LAESRTENK
-755 V
+755 VKLH